1 MANEVCTVG
10 DLVVG
15 KCEAK
20 APGHPRSFI
29 GTWMTGSATLT
40 VDGKEVVREGD
51 IGVTD
56 CGHTLQAVSSSS
68 TGSSLEENLHRVG
81 DVAIVLEG
89 GIGVSVTGIPFN
101 TAD

>member
-1 MANEVCTVG
+1 
-10 DLVVG
+10 
-15 KCEAK
+15 
-20 APGHPRSFI
+20 
-29 GTWMTGSATLT
+29 MTGSASQTIN
-40 VDGKEVVREGD
+40 GNEVVREGD

-56 CGHTLQAVSSSS
+56 CGHALQAVSSSS

-89 GIGVSVTGIPFN
+89 GIGVSVTGQPNN

>member
-15 KCEAK
+15 TCQAK

-29 GTWMTGSATLT
+29 GTWMTGSATQT

>member
-15 KCEAK
+15 TCQAK

-40 VDGKEVVREGD
+40 IDGKEVVREGD

-68 TGSSLEENLHRVG
+68 TGSSLEENLHRAG

>member
-15 KCEAK
+15 TCQAK

-29 GTWMTGSATLT
+29 GTWMTGSAIQTI
-40 VDGKEVVREGD
+40 DGKEVVREGD
-51 IGVTD
+51 IGTTD

-68 TGSSLEENLHRVG
+68 VGSSIEENLHRVG

-89 GIGVSVTGIPFN
+89 GIGVSVTGSGHT

>member
-1 MANEVCTVG
+1 MSNELCTVG

-15 KCEAK
+15 RCEAK

-29 GTWMTGSATLT
+29 GTWMTGSPTQT
-40 VDGKEVVREGD
+40 INGSDVVREGD

-81 DVAIVLEG
+81 DIAIVLEG
-89 GIGVSVTGIPFN
+89 GVGVSVTGQPNN

>member
-15 KCEAK
+15 TCQAK

-40 VDGKEVVREGD
+40 VDGKDVVREGD

>member
-15 KCEAK
+15 TCQAK

-40 VDGKEVVREGD
+40 IDGKEVVREGD

-68 TGSSLEENLHRVG
+68 TGSSLEENIHRVG

-89 GIGVSVTGIPFN
+89 GIGVSVTGIPLN

>member
-1 MANEVCTVG
+1 MSNEVCTVG

-15 KCEAK
+15 KCEAR

-29 GTWMTGSATLT
+29 GTWMTGSATQT
-40 VDGKEVVREGD
+40 INGKEVVREGD

-81 DVAIVLEG
+81 DIAIVLEG
-89 GIGVSVTGIPFN
+89 GIGVSVTGQANN